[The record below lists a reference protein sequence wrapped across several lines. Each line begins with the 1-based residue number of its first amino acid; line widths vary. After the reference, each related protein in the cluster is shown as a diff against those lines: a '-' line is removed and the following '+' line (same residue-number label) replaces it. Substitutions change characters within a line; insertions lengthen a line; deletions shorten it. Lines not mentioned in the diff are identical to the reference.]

1 MYIDIKQLKVI
12 QARAI
17 AAKVGSS
24 IIEPIMRD
32 IKKAAAEGRE
42 SIKLEY
48 EIYNIDN
55 NNCPYIAYWART
67 CGFEVKFYSNHSIT
81 IKW

>member
-1 MYIDIKQLKVI
+1 MYLDIKEIKAI

-17 AAKVGSS
+17 GAKVGSS

-32 IKKAAAEGRE
+32 IKKAAAEE
-42 SIKLEY
+42 KSEIKIKY
-48 EIYNIDN
+48 KDYNISNDN
-55 NNCPYIAYWART
+55 IPYVCYWGRI
-67 CGFEVKFYSNHSIT
+67 CGFVVSTYDELAY

>member
-1 MYIDIKQLKVI
+1 MYLDIKEIKVV
-12 QARAI
+12 QARAV

-32 IKKAAAEGRE
+32 IKKAAVEGKGE
-42 SIKLEY
+42 IKIKY
-48 EIYNIDN
+48 KNYNISTDKI
-55 NNCPYIAYWART
+55 PYVCYWARI
-67 CGFEVKFYSNHSIT
+67 CGFIVTTYDELMY

>member
-1 MYIDIKQLKVI
+1 MYIDIKELKAI

-17 AAKVGSS
+17 ATKIGSS
-24 IIEPIMRD
+24 IIEPIMKD

-48 EIYNIDN
+48 ENYNIDDSN
-55 NNCPYIAYWART
+55 RSYIKHWARI
-67 CGFEVKFYSNHSIT
+67 CGFTTVSYSDCIIIN
-81 IKW
+81 W

>member
-1 MYIDIKQLKVI
+1 MYIDIKQLKAT
-12 QARAI
+12 QARAV

-32 IKKAAAEGRE
+32 IKKAAAEGKGE
-42 SIKLEY
+42 IKIKYKDYSIS
-48 EIYNIDN
+48 N
-55 NNCPYIAYWART
+55 NNIPYVCYWART
-67 CGFEVKFYSNHSIT
+67 CGFNVTAYDELMY

>member
-1 MYIDIKQLKVI
+1 MYIDIEHLRSI

-17 AAKVGSS
+17 ATKVGSN

-32 IKKAAAEGRE
+32 IEKAATEGNGQ
-42 SIKLEY
+42 IKIKY
-48 EIYNIDN
+48 KDYNISNDKI
-55 NNCPYIAYWART
+55 PYVCYWARI
-67 CGFEVKFYSNHSIT
+67 CGFVVASYAELMY

>member
-1 MYIDIKQLKVI
+1 MYIDIKQLKAV

-32 IKKAAAEGRE
+32 IKKAAAEGNDK
-42 SIKLEY
+42 IKIKY
-48 EIYNIDN
+48 KDYNISNDKI
-55 NNCPYIAYWART
+55 PYVCYWARI
-67 CGFEVKFYSNHSIT
+67 CGFVVARYDEVMY
-81 IKW
+81 IKWQ

>member
-1 MYIDIKQLKVI
+1 MYLDIKQLKAI

-32 IKKAAAEGRE
+32 IKSTAAKGRE

-48 EIYNIDN
+48 KNYNIDDSN
-55 NNCPYIAYWART
+55 RNYIKYWARI
-67 CGFEVKFYSNHSIT
+67 CGFDTTSYSDCIIIS
-81 IKW
+81 W